1 MISGLH
7 NIYLMNIFFLWYFCE
22 YFCVLGI
29 ALGFQNSQ
37 YHIDTTAPVCLVS
50 SVFSYPFLF
59 FSMPLLAY
67 SFIFSLFC
75 FFLCGCIECVCTF
88 CVWGQMRVY
97 LHKSSFTLFISFLYM
112 WVNSC
117 VCACMCSWKQAHVYH
132 SASLEIRGQP
142 QVLLVTFHIVWVMVS
157 FFCVLFITVLPD

>member
-1 MISGLH
+1 MIFLWVFLCPRYCSGLPKLPIPH
-7 NIYLMNIFFLWYFCE
+7 RHHSPSL
-22 YFCVLGI
+22 
-29 ALGFQNSQ
+29 S
-37 YHIDTTAPVCLVS
+37 
-50 SVFSYPFLF
+50 
-59 FSMPLLAY
+59 
-67 SFIFSLFC
+67 SLFC
-75 FFLCGCIECVCTF
+75 FLLPSSLLLHASPRLFFYFLSLLFFLCGCIECVCTF